1 MSAEGGA
8 GASAAPESPGARY
21 QHLLAPHLRELSPEA
36 TRRVSEILAFTDFA
50 AALTRPRRAEE
61 VAALILLVSLGET
74 GARWTGLLFPDGNG
88 ALRPSGRRGAA
99 DPGWGRVSFPAP
111 EVLPEAAVIRTGD
124 CASDPTDPE
133 APFCRLMQE
142 VAADAAAPLRFGDR
156 LLGVLLV
163 GASHPDLAGSKSDF
177 LEALAAAAG
186 AALEGCRRDEELR
199 TANRRLSLN
208 VYQLQSLMDLTTGF
222 HRARDESGVWD
233 LLLNGAMGQV
243 LASRAAVVSGGR
255 VLAARGPRRPDEDWS
270 VLLEAAARAG
280 VRNGGVRAVSE
291 LPDPGVARELARR
304 EIGWVAPFGGGSLEG
319 VLFVGVAGV
328 DDAALS
334 ASSRAFLGSLAAQA
348 GAAVESLRLTRAAIA
363 KEKELEA
370 ARRIQRRLLPKEAP
384 QPPGWDIGGVNIPCL
399 AVGGD
404 YYDYL
409 NLGGGIF
416 LTVADVS
423 GKGPGPAL
431 IMASVQASLR
441 AFFHHGHTEIAAA
454 ALELNTLLHQ
464 NTARNR
470 YMTAVL
476 VRFEPGTG
484 RFDYLNAGHVRPL
497 LLRSGGGVER
507 LDRGSTVLGLFPEIE
522 VETGSFTLE
531 PGDVLTLFTDGLSET
546 ESNDGDLFDEGRVI
560 EGLRA
565 ARERSARDICGE
577 LVSRAR
583 AFAGSKPLA
592 DDLTLIV
599 LKRTARETAG
609 GAR

>member
-1 MSAEGGA
+1 MKAGRGA
-8 GASAAPESPGARY
+8 AAAPDSPGARY
-21 QHLLAPHLRELSPEA
+21 QHLLARHLGELSPEA
-36 TRRVSEILAFTDFA
+36 TRRVSEVLAFTDFA

-61 VAALILLVSLGET
+61 VAALILLVALGET
-74 GARWTGLLFPDGNG
+74 GARWTGLLRPDGNG
-88 ALRPSGRRGAA
+88 SLRPAGRRGAA
-99 DPGWGRVSFPAP
+99 DPAWPELVVALPPA
-111 EVLPEAAVIRTGD
+111 LPDASVVRSGDGPPDGEA
-124 CASDPTDPE
+124 PE
-133 APFCRLMQE
+133 APWRALLE
-142 VAADAAAPLRFGDR
+142 TASADAAALLRFDDR

-163 GASHPDLAGSKSDF
+163 GSSRPEISGSKSDF

-199 TANRRLSLN
+199 LANRRLSLN

-222 HRARDESGVWD
+222 HRAADETGVWD
-233 LLLNGAMGQV
+233 LLLHGAMGHV
-243 LASRAAVVSGGR
+243 LASRAAVVAGGR

-270 VLLEAAARAG
+270 ALLRAAAAAG
-280 VRNGGVRAVSE
+280 PGPEV
-291 LPDPGVARELARR
+291 LPVAELADGALAADLARL
-304 EIGWVAPFGGGSLEG
+304 EIGWVAPFSCGSFRG
-319 VLFVGVAGV
+319 ALFVGVGGV
-328 DDAALS
+328 DDAALPP
-334 ASSRAFLGSLAAQA
+334 ASRSFLGSLAAQA
-348 GAAVESLRLTRAAIA
+348 AAAVESLRLTRAAIE

-370 ARRIQRRLLPKEAP
+370 ARRIQSRFLPDE
-384 QPPGWDIGGVNIPCL
+384 PPSLAGWDIGGVNIPCL

-409 NLGGGIF
+409 SLGGGIF
-416 LTVADVS
+416 LTIADVA

-441 AFFHHGHTEIAAA
+441 AFFFHGHTGIAAA
-454 ALELNTLLHQ
+454 ALELNQLLHD
-464 NTARNR
+464 NTAANR

-476 VRFEPGTG
+476 ARFEPDSG

-522 VETGSFTLE
+522 VETGCFTLE
-531 PGDVLTLFTDGLSET
+531 PGDLLTLFTDGLSET
-546 ESNDGDLFDEGRVI
+546 ESPEGELFEEDRLVEA
-560 EGLRA
+560 LRA
-565 ARERSARDICGE
+565 AREKSARDICGE

-599 LKRTARETAG
+599 LKRTT
-609 GAR
+609 